1 MAFQFMPRYVTFGL
15 MGIIILD
22 NVELSSVLHSVF
34 IVTDFSCCMNLKDKL
49 ERHVG
54 IFE

>member
-1 MAFQFMPRYVTFGL
+1 MPRYVTFGL
-15 MGIIILD
+15 MGIVLD

-49 ERHVG
+49 ERRVG